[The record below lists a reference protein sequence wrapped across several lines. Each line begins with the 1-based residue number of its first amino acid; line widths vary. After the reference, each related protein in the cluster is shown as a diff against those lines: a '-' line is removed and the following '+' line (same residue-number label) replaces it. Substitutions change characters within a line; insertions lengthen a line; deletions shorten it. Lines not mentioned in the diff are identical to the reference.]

1 MARVS
6 ISLVGSGERWAVEDE
21 HPVSDDLMQS
31 FKTGNSRDSSG
42 AVGAL
47 LRRLESFV
55 ETRLVGKNATAHEN
69 VISTKLVRDTFNY
82 FVSKIVPGLMGL
94 LSVATFVRLV
104 GYEQYGHYA
113 VLLATVTAFAAGVVG
128 WLSQSILR
136 FQSRHH
142 GTAEAESFNRATDT
156 GLLLSALLGGSV
168 LGLALWFS
176 RTNSATIVAISVCL
190 YVAMLVYNFEMTRL
204 QASLDSGG
212 VARMETIRAV
222 GAFVIP
228 LALIFASSRS
238 HYSLLLVGLLGGY
251 LIPLAGRAFQGSGHR
266 AIMILRNPLLDKQ
279 ERGFLGSLW
288 SYGWPVALWL
298 FSQQSLVV
306 SDRYFI
312 QRFWG
317 FSAAGVYAS
326 MYDVIVR
333 SFSLLFVP
341 ITLAVHT
348 ALMHHWNTG
357 SRHLTRR
364 ILSQAIKYESLLFLP
379 VGAGLFLG
387 ASWASRLVLGRENPE
402 AASIV
407 LPLAIGGFLWQLAL
421 LAHKPLEILCQTK
434 RMLVGGLV
442 ALAVNVAGNYFL
454 VPRFGYRAAA
464 YLSVV
469 SSLVYLLMLFVLI
482 PSEGFQ
488 EAIVSGE
495 VNGATIVR
503 AEEVS
508 V

>member
-1 MARVS
+1 MQALKTRNSQDSFGVRA
-6 ISLVGSGERWAVEDE
+6 SLR
-21 HPVSDDLMQS
+21 PLQ
-31 FKTGNSRDSSG
+31 
-42 AVGAL
+42 
-47 LRRLESFV
+47 SFV
-55 ETRLVGKNATAHEN
+55 ERLLAGKNASPPEN
-69 VISTKLVRDTFNY
+69 ELKTKLVGDTFNY
-82 FVSKIVPGLMGL
+82 FLSKVVPGLMGL
-94 LSVATFVRLV
+94 LSVATFVRMV
-104 GYEQYGHYA
+104 GYEQYGRYA
-113 VLLATVTAFAAGVVG
+113 VAFATVTAFSAGVAG

-136 FQSRHH
+136 FHSRHH
-142 GTAEAESFNRATDT
+142 GTAEAESFNRAADA
-156 GLLLSALLGGSV
+156 GLLVSAVLGGIA
-168 LGLALWFS
+168 LGLALWLS
-176 RTNSATIVAISVCL
+176 RTHSAAMVAVSVGL
-190 YVAMLVYNFEMTRL
+190 YAAMLVYTFEMTRL
-204 QASLDSGG
+204 QAVLDSRG
-212 VARMETIRAV
+212 VVRMETTRAI

-228 LALIFASSRS
+228 LVLILAISQR
-238 HYSLLLVGLLGGY
+238 HYTLLLLGILGGY
-251 LIPLAGRAFQGSGHR
+251 LIPLVARAFDGSGRR
-266 AIMILRNPLLDKQ
+266 AIMIFHRPLLDEQ
-279 ERGFLGSLW
+279 ERGYLRSLW

-317 FSAAGVYAS
+317 YSAAGVYAS
-326 MYDVIVR
+326 MYDVVVR

-348 ALMHHWNTG
+348 ALMHNWNTG

-364 ILSQAIKYESLLFLP
+364 IISQAIKFESLLFLP
-379 VGAGLFLG
+379 VAAVLFLG
-387 ASWASRLVLGRENPE
+387 AGWASRLVLGHGNPE

-434 RMLVGGLV
+434 RMLAGGLV
-442 ALAVNVAGNYFL
+442 ALAVNVVGNYFL

-464 YLSVV
+464 YLSVA
-469 SSLVYLLMLFVLI
+469 SSLIYLLMLLVLI
-482 PSEGFQ
+482 PRETFQ

-495 VNGATIVR
+495 AGGLTIVP

>member
-1 MARVS
+1 MQALKTRNSQDSFGVS
-6 ISLVGSGERWAVEDE
+6 ASLR
-21 HPVSDDLMQS
+21 PLQ
-31 FKTGNSRDSSG
+31 
-42 AVGAL
+42 
-47 LRRLESFV
+47 SFV
-55 ETRLVGKNATAHEN
+55 ERLLAGKNASPPEN
-69 VISTKLVRDTFNY
+69 ELKTKLVGDTFNY
-82 FVSKIVPGLMGL
+82 FLSKVVPGLMGL
-94 LSVATFVRLV
+94 LSVATFVRMV
-104 GYEQYGHYA
+104 GYEQYGRYA
-113 VLLATVTAFAAGVVG
+113 VAFATVTAFSAGVAG

-136 FQSRHH
+136 FHSRHH
-142 GTAEAESFNRATDT
+142 GTAEAESFNRAADA
-156 GLLLSALLGGSV
+156 GLLVSAVLGGIA
-168 LGLALWFS
+168 LGLALWLS
-176 RTNSATIVAISVCL
+176 RTHSAAMVAVSVGL
-190 YVAMLVYNFEMTRL
+190 YAAMLVYTFEMTRL
-204 QASLDSGG
+204 QAVLDSRG
-212 VARMETIRAV
+212 VVRMETTRAI

-228 LALIFASSRS
+228 LVLILAISQR
-238 HYSLLLVGLLGGY
+238 HYTLLLLGILGGY
-251 LIPLAGRAFQGSGHR
+251 LIPLVARAFDGSGRR
-266 AIMILRNPLLDKQ
+266 AIMIFHRPLLDEQ
-279 ERGFLGSLW
+279 ERGYLRSLW

-317 FSAAGVYAS
+317 YSAAGVYAS
-326 MYDVIVR
+326 MYDVVVR

-348 ALMHHWNTG
+348 ALMHNWNTG

-364 ILSQAIKYESLLFLP
+364 IISQAIKFESLLFLP
-379 VGAGLFLG
+379 VAAVLFLG
-387 ASWASRLVLGRENPE
+387 AGWASRLVLGHGNPD

-434 RMLVGGLV
+434 RMLAGGLV
-442 ALAVNVAGNYFL
+442 ALAVNVVGNYFL

-464 YLSVV
+464 YLSVA
-469 SSLVYLLMLFVLI
+469 SSLIYLLMLLVLI
-482 PSEGFQ
+482 PRETFQ

-495 VNGATIVR
+495 AGGLTIVP

>member
-1 MARVS
+1 MQALKTRNSQDSFGVRA
-6 ISLVGSGERWAVEDE
+6 SLR
-21 HPVSDDLMQS
+21 PLQ
-31 FKTGNSRDSSG
+31 
-42 AVGAL
+42 
-47 LRRLESFV
+47 SFV
-55 ETRLVGKNATAHEN
+55 ERLLAGKNASAPEN
-69 VISTKLVRDTFNY
+69 ELKTKLVGDTFNY
-82 FVSKIVPGLMGL
+82 FLSKVVPGLMGL
-94 LSVATFVRLV
+94 LSVATFVRMV
-104 GYEQYGHYA
+104 GYEQYGRYA
-113 VLLATVTAFAAGVVG
+113 VAFATVTAFSAGVAG

-136 FQSRHH
+136 FHSRHH
-142 GTAEAESFNRATDT
+142 GTAEAESFNRAADA
-156 GLLLSALLGGSV
+156 GLLVSAVLGGIA
-168 LGLALWFS
+168 LGLALWLS
-176 RTNSATIVAISVCL
+176 RTHSAAMVAVSVGL
-190 YVAMLVYNFEMTRL
+190 YAAMLVYTFEMTRL
-204 QASLDSGG
+204 QAVLDSRG
-212 VARMETIRAV
+212 VVRMETTRAI

-228 LALIFASSRS
+228 LVLILAISQR
-238 HYSLLLVGLLGGY
+238 HYTLLLLGILGGY
-251 LIPLAGRAFQGSGHR
+251 LIPLVARAFDGSGRR
-266 AIMILRNPLLDKQ
+266 AIMIFHRPLLDEQ
-279 ERGFLGSLW
+279 ERGYLRSLW

-317 FSAAGVYAS
+317 YSAAGVYAS
-326 MYDVIVR
+326 MYDVVVR

-348 ALMHHWNTG
+348 ALMHNWNTG

-364 ILSQAIKYESLLFLP
+364 IISQAIKFESLLFLP
-379 VGAGLFLG
+379 VAAVLFLG
-387 ASWASRLVLGRENPE
+387 AGWASRLVLGHGNPE

-434 RMLVGGLV
+434 RMLAGGLV
-442 ALAVNVAGNYFL
+442 ALAVNVVGNYFL

-464 YLSVV
+464 YLSVA
-469 SSLVYLLMLFVLI
+469 SSLIYLLMLLVLI
-482 PSEGFQ
+482 PRETFQ

-495 VNGATIVR
+495 AGGLTIVP